1 MYEGVSV
8 LLFKSQAESHFK
20 ELIQIAYHLYGCVH
34 NPSPEVFLFPL
45 RASVSS
51 LQKVAPLSQSE
62 RSLIRETV
70 PVLLDFHYSH
80 CSDYTTWNN

>member
-34 NPSPEVFLFPL
+34 SPSPEVFLFPL
-45 RASVSS
+45 RTSVSS

-62 RSLIRETV
+62 QSLIRGT
-70 PVLLDFHYSH
+70 LSLSF
-80 CSDYTTWNN
+80 